1 MATPNGILKFSA
13 TWCGPCKKIASDFR
27 YLKSQNPHVTV
38 REYDADDDDE
48 VCKQYS
54 VSHLPTFIAIR
65 DGQIVGRVTGAS
77 MPDVEKLF
85 TMFDF

>member
-1 MATPNGILKFSA
+1 
-13 TWCGPCKKIASDFR
+13 
-27 YLKSQNPHVTV
+27 V